1 MRKKYKTWIQ
11 QLSESYIRQNLQEAQ
26 DPPPMFPPSG
36 PPPQPTLPPSG
47 PPPSEPMFPP
57 TRPSSSAAM
66 RSEQTPP
73 PPKKGPEP
81 SSPYNTQRLFWNGQ
95 YWIVQEFDQ
104 DGNLIY
110 NYVWDGNGWVPLAVP
125 GVETYRPFS

>member
-1 MRKKYKTWIQ
+1 
-11 QLSESYIRQNLQEAQ
+11 
-26 DPPPMFPPSG
+26 
-36 PPPQPTLPPSG
+36 
-47 PPPSEPMFPP
+47 MFPP